1 MVAILEFLENSIIA
15 QNQLALIRN
24 IKNVSNIFKLN
35 IWLEKLEIKMY
46 FKKIQ
51 VKIVKMA
58 VEKVVGNGSNSTGL
72 INTPLSSSINS
83 MNSHQMSLQ

>member
-51 VKIVKMA
+51 VKIVKWLLKKWLAMA
-58 VEKVVGNGSNSTGL
+58 RIVRVWSTHHYL
-72 INTPLSSSINS
+72 P
-83 MNSHQMSLQ
+83 Q

>member
-24 IKNVSNIFKLN
+24 IKNVSNIFKLS

-46 FKKIQ
+46 FKKI
-51 VKIVKMA
+51 
-58 VEKVVGNGSNSTGL
+58 
-72 INTPLSSSINS
+72 
-83 MNSHQMSLQ
+83 